1 MKKFFAMLLAVAMVL
16 SMTACGGSSEKEK
29 KGGSVN
35 GEALFQ
41 VLLQQVTYDSLL
53 TDQGQTAA
61 MFFTGMPQGATV
73 KLYRGIDAYADYLG
87 LVTVKSEAD
96 QDAARNSVAGY
107 LQQLYKEATNYHP
120 EKAPKFENAAIW
132 QDGVYLIFC
141 VTEDVDTAE
150 DLMDKAAIVTMG
162 IHVEEP
168 TQAEEDI
175 PTESESQETQ
185 ETTTEVTEPQ
195 VKEYP
200 KLTSQSGTYSYY
212 GSSPVCRVDNSAF
225 DGYGYDNAV
234 VENYATLINTFAEEM
249 DGQARVYVLA
259 IPTAI
264 GIVLPDDI
272 AEKMKGF
279 ENQNDRMITT
289 FSKFSDKVTGIN
301 CYDNLMQHRDEY
313 LYFRTD
319 FHWNGKAAYYAY
331 EIWCK
336 AVGETPYTLD
346 QRRLSTFDNFYGA
359 LYWQSCNQ
367 DSSLLVDTVEA
378 YHPYSDNI
386 SMVFTDTSGKEYIWN
401 VIMDVS
407 DWSSGM
413 KYSAFAGGDQ
423 PITVYD
429 NPNVTDGSVGIVVKE
444 SFGNALMPYM
454 VDHYSTLYEIDYRYW
469 DGNLAEF
476 AREVG
481 ATEVTFANNM
491 QMMSTSLLVGM
502 LAGIMD

>member
-1 MKKFFAMLLAVAMVL
+1 MKKFLAMLLCAVMVL
-16 SMTACGGSSEKEK
+16 SMTACGGSSEKEE
-29 KGGSVN
+29 KGSAVN

-41 VLLQQVTYDSLL
+41 VLLEQVTYDSLL
-53 TDQGQTAA
+53 TDQGQVAA
-61 MFFTGMPQGATV
+61 MFFSGMPQGATV
-73 KLYRGIDAYADYLG
+73 KLYRGVDAYSDYLG
-87 LVTVKSEAD
+87 LVTLASADD
-96 QDAARNSVAGY
+96 QDAAKNSVAGY
-107 LQQLYKEATNYHP
+107 LQQLHKEATNYHP
-120 EKAPKFENAAIW
+120 EKAPKFENPAIW
-132 QDGVYLIFC
+132 QNGVYLLFC
-141 VTEDVDTAE
+141 VTEDAAVAKS
-150 DLMDKAAIVTMG
+150 LMDKAAIVTMG

-168 TQAEEDI
+168 TVPEE
-175 PTESESQETQ
+175 PTENTQ
-185 ETTTEVTEPQ
+185 EQTQEQTTAPTEPP

-225 DGYGYDNAV
+225 DGYGYDDYV
-234 VENYATLINTFAEEM
+234 VNNYVSLVNGFAEEM
-249 DGQARVYVLA
+249 EGQADVYVLA

-264 GIVLPDDI
+264 GIVMPDDV
-272 AEKMKGF
+272 AAKMKGY
-279 ENQNDRMITT
+279 ENQNERMELT
-289 FSKFSDKVTGIN
+289 FSKLNGKVTGIN

-331 EIWCK
+331 EIWCEELGK
-336 AVGETPYTLD
+336 TPYTLD

-367 DSSLLVDTVEA
+367 DSNLLVDTVEA
-378 YHPYSDNI
+378 YHPYSNNI
-386 SMVFTDTSGKEYIWN
+386 AMTFTDTSGRETAWN

-407 DWSSGM
+407 DWSSGL
-413 KYSAFAGGDQ
+413 KYSTFGGGDN
-423 PITVYD
+423 PITVYE
-429 NPNVTDGSVGIVVKE
+429 NKNVTDGSVGIVVKE

-476 AREVG
+476 AKEVG
-481 ATEVTFANNM
+481 ATEITFANNM
-491 QMMSTSLLVGM
+491 QMMSTGVLVGM

>member
-1 MKKFFAMLLAVAMVL
+1 MKKVLAMLLAAVMLL
-16 SMTACGGSSEKEK
+16 SMTACGGSEKEEI
-29 KGGSVN
+29 GSAVN

-41 VLLQQVTYDSLL
+41 VLLEQVTYDSLL
-53 TDQGQTAA
+53 TDQGQVAA
-61 MFFTGMPQGATV
+61 MFFSGMPQGAKV
-73 KLYRGIDAYADYLG
+73 KLYRGTDAYSDYLG
-87 LVTVKSEAD
+87 LITLKSAD
-96 QDAARNSVAGY
+96 DQQAARDSVAGY
-107 LQQLYKEATNYHP
+107 LQQLHKEAANYHP
-120 EKAPKFENAAIW
+120 EKAPKFESPAIW
-132 QDGVYLIFC
+132 QNGVYLIFC
-141 VTEDVDTAE
+141 VTEDAAAAE
-150 DLMDKAAIVTMG
+150 NIMDKAAVLTMG

-168 TQAEEDI
+168 TQEPI
-175 PTESESQETQ
+175 PSEPESQDTQPETTES
-185 ETTTEVTEPQ
+185 TEPQ

-212 GSSPVCRVDNSAF
+212 GDGPVCKVDNSAF
-225 DGYGYDNAV
+225 DSYGYDDYV
-234 VENYATLINTFAEEM
+234 VNNYVSLINTFAEEM
-249 DGQARVYVLA
+249 DGEAEVYVLA

-272 AEKMKGF
+272 SAQMKKY
-279 ENQNDRMITT
+279 ENQNDRMELT
-289 FSKFSDKVTGIN
+289 FSKFNDKVTGIN

-336 AVGETPYTLD
+336 ALGYTPYTLD
-346 QRRLSTFDNFYGA
+346 QRRLQTFDNFYGA

-386 SMVFTDTSGKEYIWN
+386 SMKFTDNKGNEYAWN

-407 DWSSGM
+407 DWSSGT
-413 KYSAFAGGDQ
+413 KYSTFGGGDN
-423 PITVYD
+423 PITVYE
-429 NPNVTDGSVGIVVKE
+429 NKNVTDGSVGIVVKE

-469 DGNLAEF
+469 DGNLADF

-481 ATEVTFANNM
+481 ATEITFANNM
-491 QMMSTSLLVGM
+491 GMMSTGVLVGM

>member
-1 MKKFFAMLLAVAMVL
+1 MKKVLAMLIAAVMVF
-16 SMTACGGSSEKEK
+16 SMTACGGSEKEE
-29 KGGSVN
+29 KGSSVN

-53 TDQGQTAA
+53 TDQGQVAA
-61 MFFTGMPQGATV
+61 MFFSGMPQGATV
-73 KLYRGIDAYADYLG
+73 KLYRGVDAYSDYLG
-87 LVTVKSEAD
+87 LMTLKSAED
-96 QDAARNSVAGY
+96 QEAARNSVAGY
-107 LQQLYKEATNYHP
+107 LQQLHKEATNYHP
-120 EKAPKFENAAIW
+120 EKAPKFENPAIW
-132 QDGVYLIFC
+132 QNGVYLIFC
-141 VTEDVDTAE
+141 VTEDVSTAQS
-150 DLMDKAAIVTMG
+150 LMDKAAIVTMG
-162 IHVEEP
+162 IHAEEP
-168 TQAEEDI
+168 TVPE
-175 PTESESQETQ
+175 
-185 ETTTEVTEPQ
+185 ETTSGAQSETSQTTQEVTEPA

-225 DGYGYDNAV
+225 DGYGYDDYVVTNYTNIINA
-234 VENYATLINTFAEEM
+234 FAEEM
-249 DGQARVYVLA
+249 DGEAEVYVLA

-264 GIVLPDDI
+264 GIVMPDDI
-272 AEKMKGF
+272 AQKMKGY
-279 ENQNDRMITT
+279 ENQNERMELT
-289 FSKFSDKVTGIN
+289 FSKFNDKVTGIN

-378 YHPYSDNI
+378 YHPYNSI
-386 SMVFTDTSGKEYIWN
+386 SMTFTDTSGKEYIWD
-401 VIMDVS
+401 VVMDVS
-407 DWSSGM
+407 SWSSGL
-413 KYSAFAGGDQ
+413 KYSAFGGGDN
-423 PITVYD
+423 PITVYQ
-429 NPNVTDGSVGIVVKE
+429 NKGVTDGSVGIVVKE

-481 ATEVTFANNM
+481 ATEITFANNM
-491 QMMSTSLLVGM
+491 QMMSVGALVGM